1 MPRVSTDPRT
11 FARRPGLPTRLAL
24 RASRRMMGG
33 DADTVGA
40 MAHRPGVLFP
50 WALMETAAQRGRSV
64 LPDHLDDLVTF
75 VVSVRLGCSWCI
87 DFGARRWEDQGL
99 DPAVLRHAVTWRDAP
114 AQVFDQGTR
123 AALAYA
129 EALSSEPDE
138 VTDAM
143 VADLV
148 ELFGEDGVVEITFWA
163 ALENMRGRFNSAL
176 GLTSQGFSTGDACAL
191 AAAGRVPTAQVAGSS
206 ER

>member
-1 MPRVSTDPRT
+1 MPRISTDPRT
-11 FARRPGLPTRLAL
+11 FAHRPGLATRLAL

-64 LPDHLDDLVTF
+64 LPDHLADLVTF

-87 DFGARRWEDQGL
+87 DVGAARWEEQGL
-99 DPAVLRHAVTWRDAP
+99 DPAVLRHAVSWREAP
-114 AQVFDQGTR
+114 AEVFDEGTR
-123 AALAYA
+123 AAFGYA
-129 EALSSEPDE
+129 EALSAEPVE

-148 ELFGEDGVVEITFWA
+148 DRFGEDGVVEITFWA
-163 ALENMRGRFNSAL
+163 ALENMRGRFNSSL
-176 GLTSQGFSTGDACAL
+176 GLTSQGFSSGDACDL
-191 AAAGRVPTAQVAGSS
+191 AAARRAQVASS
-206 ER
+206 DA

>member
-1 MPRVSTDPRT
+1 MPRISTDPHT
-11 FARRPGLPTRLAL
+11 FASPPSLATRLAL

-50 WALMETAAQRGRSV
+50 WALLETTAQRGRSV
-64 LPDHLDDLVTF
+64 LPPHLPELVTF

-87 DFGARRWEDQGL
+87 DLGASRWEQQGL
-99 DPAVLRHAVTWRDAP
+99 DPQVLRHAVAWRQAPDDVLDAD
-114 AQVFDQGTR
+114 AK
-123 AALAYA
+123 AAFAYA
-129 EALSSEPDE
+129 EALSAEPVE
-138 VTDAM
+138 VDDAM

-148 ELFGEDGVVEITFWA
+148 ERFGEAGVVELSFWA

-176 GLTSQGFSTGDACAL
+176 GLTSQGFSSGDACAL
-191 AAAGRVPTAQVAGSS
+191 AAAQSS
-206 ER
+206 AR